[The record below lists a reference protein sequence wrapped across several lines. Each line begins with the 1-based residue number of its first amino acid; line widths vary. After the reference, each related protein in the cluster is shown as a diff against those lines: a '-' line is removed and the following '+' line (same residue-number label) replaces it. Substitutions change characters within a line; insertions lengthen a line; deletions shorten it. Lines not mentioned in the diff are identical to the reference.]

1 MLNILWLLIP
11 AGIIFGAEVFAIHL
25 IDAGCERIERGE

>member
-11 AGIIFGAEVFAIHL
+11 AGVIFGVEVFAIRL
-25 IDAGCERIERGE
+25 LSAGCERIERGE